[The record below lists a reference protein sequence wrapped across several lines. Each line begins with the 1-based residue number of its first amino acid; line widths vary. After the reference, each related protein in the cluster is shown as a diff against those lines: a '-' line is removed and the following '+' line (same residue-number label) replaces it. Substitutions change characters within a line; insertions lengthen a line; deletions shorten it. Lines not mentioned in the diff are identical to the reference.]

1 MNSRLAI
8 GLVITAIAAT
18 AIARVAFS
26 LVSGTPLSVPEI
38 AEIAAAALVLV
49 ALAAIAIAHRVSA
62 WNTRRR
68 IRARVQDYSAESTE
82 SRIDDL
88 ESRLESRIESRI
100 EDAVDDIRDSM
111 DDTVKAAVG
120 PAPDLFIPVIASLGP
135 DQKTTVFYELP
146 AEASRE
152 DAVQAA
158 KDSVRARIAE
168 GNPVPNPVVIVRDA
182 FYAD

>member
-8 GLVITAIAAT
+8 GLVIIAIAAT
-18 AIARVAFS
+18 AIARTAFS

-49 ALAAIAIAHRVSA
+49 SLTAIAIAHRVSA

-68 IRARVQDYSAESTE
+68 FRARVQDESTESTE
-82 SRIDDL
+82 SRIDNL
-88 ESRLESRIESRI
+88 ESRLESRI
-100 EDAVDDIRDSM
+100 EDAVDDIRDSI
-111 DDTVKAAVG
+111 DDTVEAAIG

-135 DQKTTVFYELP
+135 DQKTSVFYELP

-158 KDSVRARIAE
+158 KDSVNARIAE

>member
-8 GLVITAIAAT
+8 GLVILAIAAT
-18 AIARVAFS
+18 AIARVAFA

-49 ALAAIAIAHRVSA
+49 ALAVIRIAHWVSSR
-62 WNTRRR
+62 NTRRR
-68 IRARVQDYSAESTE
+68 IQEQDESTESTE
-82 SRIDDL
+82 SRIDDA
-88 ESRLESRIESRI
+88 EH
-100 EDAVDDIRDSM
+100 DIRDSIA
-111 DDTVKAAVG
+111 DTVEAAIG

-135 DQKTTVFYELP
+135 DHKTTVFYELP

-158 KDSVRARIAE
+158 KDSVNARIAE